1 MQNSMNDRFGVNQL
15 AGARTVSISAED
27 TNARTISLQAQ
38 DREGQDLY
46 ARCAFEA
53 YLSSDAVGDALEAA
67 SAGLT
72 TVAGTDGIVC
82 ARSAG
87 NSLGNTTFL
96 CVTEADGDLDITITE
111 TSGAN
116 TFYLNVILPDGS
128 IWTSEAIT
136 FAA

>member
-72 TVAGTDGIVC
+72 TVAGRRK
-82 ARSAG
+82 RSPSPRNA
-87 NSLGNTTFL
+87 SRRELKL
-96 CVTEADGDLDITITE
+96 Q
-111 TSGAN
+111 
-116 TFYLNVILPDGS
+116 
-128 IWTSEAIT
+128 
-136 FAA
+136 